1 MPSVYRPMETSE
13 FTDRDPAKYSKFL
26 QYATIGLS
34 GMVGALIAIAWAPAA
49 GASKGL
55 GIILL
60 GTIMG
65 LLVGYRR
72 RDSKFFFY
80 LTLVCICALSSV
92 ISFQV

>member
-1 MPSVYRPMETSE
+1 MEES
-13 FTDRDPAKYSKFL
+13 KVQNNSIQYSKFL

-49 GASKGL
+49 GANKGL
-55 GIILL
+55 GIILV
-60 GTIMG
+60 GTAMG

-80 LTLVCICALSSV
+80 LTLVCICALATV
-92 ISFQV
+92 ISFSLRA